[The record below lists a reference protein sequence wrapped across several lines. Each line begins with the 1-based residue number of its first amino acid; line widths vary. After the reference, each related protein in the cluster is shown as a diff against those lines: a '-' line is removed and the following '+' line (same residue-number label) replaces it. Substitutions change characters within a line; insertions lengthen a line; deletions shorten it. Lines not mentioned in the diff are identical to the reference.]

1 MRNEIRMYLSEVL
14 LHLILYVVPKTP
26 DGIKLIKAI
35 KKYSEKEILSK

>member
-1 MRNEIRMYLSEVL
+1 MINEIRIYISEVL

-26 DGIKLIKAI
+26 DGIKLVKAI